1 MPDTLILV
9 LSMTLIGIVLF
20 CLVFKVDSSRT
31 KQAPWLKGHYT
42 HRGFYTKDQ
51 RLSENSLGAFKQS
64 IESGVGIELDVQ
76 LSQDGKVYVFHDDD
90 LYRMTGINGL
100 LEEKKS
106 EELELLRLINSD
118 EKIPLLSDVLTLVK
132 GQVPLLVELKSTIR
146 KEESVKAVVQLMK
159 EYEGHFA
166 YCSFDPLMLGLLK
179 KYDPDRLRGLN
190 MEYSLNK
197 KQFGWPTRVV
207 LQWALLTPLNRP
219 DYLSVDY
226 THIPF
231 VYRMWRVFGAF
242 GMMWA
247 LPSQALED
255 KVSSLCETVI
265 FEHYHP
271 S

>member
-1 MPDTLILV
+1 MTDTLILV
-9 LSMTLIGIVLF
+9 LSLILGGFVLF

-42 HRGFYTKDQ
+42 HRGFYTSDQ
-51 RLSENSLGAFKQS
+51 HRSENSLGAFKQS
-64 IESGVGIELDVQ
+64 IEAGYGIELDVQ

-90 LYRMTGINGL
+90 LFRMTGTKGL

-106 EELELLRLINSD
+106 EELDALRLMNSG
-118 EKIPLLSDVLTLVK
+118 EKIPLLSDVLTLVR

-146 KEESVKAVVQLMK
+146 KEESVKAVVQVMK
-159 EYEGHFA
+159 DYEGHFA

-179 KYDPDRLRGLN
+179 KYDQDRLRGLN

-197 KQFGWPTRVV
+197 KQFGWTTRMI
-207 LQWALLTPLNRP
+207 LQWALL
-219 DYLSVDY
+219 
-226 THIPF
+226 
-231 VYRMWRVFGAF
+231 
-242 GMMWA
+242 A
-247 LPSQALED
+247 LPSQASED
-255 KVSSLCETVI
+255 KISSLCETVI